1 MFAQRKMLSML
12 FLLFI
17 ILLSLMF
24 SGLFSNLVEGM
35 TTDEDTDKMSE
46 EEMFQK
52 LSGGNDQITLDDFKT
67 LLEQHPELKT
77 LLKTKF
83 TETDDITSH
92 PAPEILDVNQPD
104 PTDIQTPP
112 VDVNQPDPT
121 DIQTTDEDTTTDGD
135 APNTESFVTR
145 LHPSDFTQVAS
156 KLTPLSKTT
165 PVKPKNNQVF
175 TRVFEFSNPH
185 QFDLKGP

>member
-1 MFAQRKMLSML
+1 MMFAQRKMLSML

-83 TETDDITSH
+83 TETDDITSP
-92 PAPEILDVNQPD
+92 PAPEVTTPAPN
-104 PTDIQTPP
+104 DIQTPP

-165 PVKPKNNQVF
+165 PVKPNNNQVF
-175 TRVFEFSNPH
+175 TRVFEFSNPQ